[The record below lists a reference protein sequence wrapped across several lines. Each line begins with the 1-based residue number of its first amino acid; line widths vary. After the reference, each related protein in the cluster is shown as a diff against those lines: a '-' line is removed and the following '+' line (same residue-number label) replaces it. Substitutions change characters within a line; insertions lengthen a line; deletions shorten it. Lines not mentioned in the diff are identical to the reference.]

1 MKDPRI
7 KALAREA
14 TVKIKALTE
23 AYQTQIAAVYKEFQ
37 EQAAN
42 IQESNAEEVNSP
54 SVTSVPQSS
63 KMAKEFYDY
72 TP

>member
-42 IQESNAEEVNSP
+42 IQESNAEELHSP
-54 SVTSVPQSS
+54 SVTPIPQSS
-63 KMAKEFYDY
+63 KIAKEFYDC